1 MRNIARIL
9 FVLLMA
15 LSVSCVPDNSPA
27 EMKEMVG
34 RLCPEH
40 SNSFRFEYLSDQPD
54 SIDSYS
60 IETYKGKILIKG
72 NTVNS
77 MAVGLNAYLKNFCNT
92 RVSWYA
98 SDPVDMPSVLPLP
111 EDKIQASARCSNRFF
126 LNYCTFGYTMPY
138 WKWSDWERLIDWMA
152 LNGVNMPLAIT
163 GQESI
168 WYKVWTDMG
177 LTDEQIRS
185 YFTGPAHL
193 PWHRMS
199 NVDYW
204 QSPLPESWLE
214 NQEELQKKILKRERS
229 LGMTPVLPAFAGH
242 VPAELKQV
250 RPEAKIYTM
259 SQWGGYD
266 DRYRSHFID
275 PEDPLYSEIQRRFLE
290 AQTEVYGTDHIYGI
304 DPFNEVDS
312 PDWNE
317 EFLSNVSKKIYK
329 SIESVDKDA
338 VWLQMTWMF
347 YHSAEKWTD
356 SRIEAFLNAVPEN
369 KLVLLDYYCDFEEL
383 WRRTKNYYGKPY
395 IWCYLGNF
403 GGNTMLAG
411 DIDDVDFKINRL
423 FEEGG
428 DNVFGV
434 GVTLEGLDVNPLMYE
449 YVFDKVWNPDMRPQD
464 WIRTWSLCRGGKVN
478 EKVNSAW
485 RKLHEDIYTKPAL
498 CGQAVLINA
507 RPQLEG
513 VQGWNTHPEYH
524 YDNDGLWRIW
534 EELLSAGDIDNAL
547 FKFDVINVGR
557 QVLGNLFS
565 DFRDRFTECYKKH
578 DILGAEKMAAQM
590 DQLIA
595 DSDRLLSCSIEL
607 NMGKW
612 IRDAREFGTTEQ
624 EKQYYEENARCIVS
638 VWGQKGT
645 QLNDYANR
653 GWAGLTRSFYRERW
667 SRFTSAVISAMKSG
681 RQFSQDDYQKDIIE
695 FEYQW
700 TLQHENFPLV
710 SGENPFNVAS
720 ELSEKY
726 RVITAREQS
735 ADVLVV
741 GGGTSGV
748 AAGIQA
754 ARSGVNAMIVEE
766 GPWLGGMLTSAGVSA
781 VDGNY
786 NLRSGI
792 FGEFCDSLAA
802 HYGGWDR
809 LKTGWVSNIL
819 FEPSVGN
826 RIFNSMTSAENRL
839 DVRYGLGFEKAEK
852 LSRGW
857 KVYFRNPSDGKC
869 MIVKTKILID
879 ATELG
884 DVAAACGAGY
894 RVGMDSRYDTG
905 EEIAPEKANDIVQD
919 MTYVAILKDFG
930 PDADMTIDCPEGY
943 DADDFIN
950 SCKGPRSTGAT
961 YGRVLWTPQEMIDY
975 GRLPGGKYMI
985 NWPID
990 GNDYYA
996 NVIEM
1001 SPQERQAVFEKAKNY
1016 TKCFIYYIQ
1025 SELGYKNLGIAD
1037 DEFPTSDGFPLIPYH
1052 RESRRIDGE
1061 VLFTMNH
1068 AAKPFEQTQPL
1079 YRTGIAVGDYSIDHH
1094 HFAHPDYDNIPK
1106 LNFGPIA
1113 SFNVPLGAL
1122 VPKGVDDLIVAEKS
1136 ISVTNIMNGATRLQ
1150 PVVMQ
1155 IGQAAGVL
1163 AALAVSRGTKVRDV
1177 PVRDVQDKLLASRC
1191 YIMPYMDLK
1200 PGDAG
1205 FGAIQRIGATGLMK
1219 GEPRYMDWSNQTWFA
1234 SGDTAIIRRAVEID
1248 AHEDPFHKFP
1258 IDLNGFLKQSE
1269 QAASGKHTSSERAA
1283 FLSEF

>member
-9 FVLLMA
+9 FVPLLMV
-15 LSVSCVPDNSPA
+15 LSVSCVSDNSPA

-34 RLCPEH
+34 RLCPEY

-98 SDPVDMPSVLPLP
+98 SDPVEMPSALPLP
-111 EDKIQASARCSNRFF
+111 ESKIQASAKCSNRFF

-177 LTDEQIRS
+177 LTDEQICS

-275 PEDPLYSEIQRRFLE
+275 PDDPLYFEIQRRFLE
-290 AQTEVYGTDHIYGI
+290 AQTEIYGTDHIYGI

-411 DIDDVDFKINRL
+411 NVDDVDFKINRL

-449 YVFDKVWNPDMRPQD
+449 YVFDKVWNPDMKPQD
-464 WIRTWSLCRGGKVN
+464 WIRTWSLCRGGNVN

-485 RKLHEDIYTKPAL
+485 QKLHEEIYTKPAL

-524 YDNDGLWRIW
+524 YDNDVLWRIW

-547 FKFDVINVGR
+547 FRFDVINVGR

-565 DFRDRFTECYKKH
+565 DFRERFTSCYKKH
-578 DILGAEKMAAQM
+578 DIPGAEKMAAQM

-595 DSDRLLSCSIEL
+595 DSDRLLSCSTEL

-612 IRDAREFGTTEQ
+612 IRDARDFGTTEQ
-624 EKQYYEENARCIVS
+624 EKRYYEENARCIVS

-667 SRFTSAVISAMKSG
+667 RRFTSAVISAMKSG
-681 RQFSQDDYQKDIIE
+681 RPFSQDDYQKDIIE

-700 TLQHENFPLV
+700 TLQHEDFPLV
-710 SGENPFNVAS
+710 SGENPFMVAS

-726 RVITAREQS
+726 RVMTACEQS
-735 ADVLVV
+735 TDVLVV

-754 ARSGVNAMIVEE
+754 ARSGADAMIVEE

-792 FGEFCDSLAA
+792 FGEFCESLAA
-802 HYGGWDR
+802 HYGGWDS

-826 RIFNSMTSAENRL
+826 RILKSMASAENRL
-839 DVRYGLGFEKAEK
+839 DVRYGHRFEKVEK

-869 MIVKTKILID
+869 LIVTTKILID

-894 RVGMDSRYDTG
+894 HVGMDSRYDTG

-1001 SPQERQAVFEKAKNY
+1001 SPQERLAVFEKAKNY

-1025 SELGYKNLGIAD
+1025 TELGYKNLGIAD

-1052 RESRRIDGE
+1052 REARRIDGE

-1122 VPKGVDDLIVAEKS
+1122 IPKGVDDLIVAEKS

-1155 IGQAAGVL
+1155 IGQAAGAL

-1200 PGDAG
+1200 PGDEG

-1234 SGDTAIIRRAVEID
+1234 SGDTAIIRRAEEMD
-1248 AHEDPFHKFP
+1248 AQDDPFHKFP
-1258 IDLNGFLKQSE
+1258 IDLNGF
-1269 QAASGKHTSSERAA
+1269 
-1283 FLSEF
+1283 

>member
-27 EMKEMVG
+27 EMKEMVK

-98 SDPVDMPSVLPLP
+98 SDPVEMPSALPLP
-111 EDKIQASARCSNRFF
+111 ESKIQASAKCANRFF

-411 DIDDVDFKINRL
+411 DIDDVDFKISRL

-428 DNVFGV
+428 HNVFGV

-449 YVFDKVWNPDMRPQD
+449 YVFDKVWNPDMKPQD

-485 RKLHEDIYTKPAL
+485 QKLHEDIYTKPAL

-524 YDNDGLWRIW
+524 YDNDVLWRIW

-590 DQLIA
+590 DQLIV

-700 TLQHENFPLV
+700 TLQHEDFPLV

-802 HYGGWDR
+802 HYGGWDS

-943 DADDFIN
+943 DADHFIN

-1025 SELGYKNLGIAD
+1025 TELGYKNLGIAD

-1052 RESRRIDGE
+1052 REARRIDGE

-1122 VPKGVDDLIVAEKS
+1122 IPKGVDDLIVAEKS

-1155 IGQAAGVL
+1155 IGQAAGAL

-1200 PGDAG
+1200 PGDKG

-1234 SGDTAIIRRAVEID
+1234 SGDTAIIRRAEEMD
-1248 AHEDPFHKFP
+1248 AQDDPFHKFP
-1258 IDLNGFLKQSE
+1258 IDLKGF
-1269 QAASGKHTSSERAA
+1269 
-1283 FLSEF
+1283 

>member
-27 EMKEMVG
+27 EMKEMVK

-98 SDPVDMPSVLPLP
+98 SDPVEMPSVLPLP
-111 EDKIQASARCSNRFF
+111 ESKIQASAKCANRFF

-177 LTDEQIRS
+177 LADEQIRS

-485 RKLHEDIYTKPAL
+485 QKLHEYIYTKPAL

-524 YDNDGLWRIW
+524 YDNDVLWRIW

-595 DSDRLLSCSIEL
+595 DSDRLLSCSTEL

-612 IRDAREFGTTEQ
+612 IRDARDFGTTEQ
-624 EKQYYEENARCIVS
+624 EKRYYEENARCIVS

-700 TLQHENFPLV
+700 TLQHEDFPLV

-735 ADVLVV
+735 TDVLVV
-741 GGGTSGV
+741 GGGTSGM

-950 SCKGPRSTGAT
+950 SCKGPRSTSAT

-1052 RESRRIDGE
+1052 REARRIDGE

-1269 QAASGKHTSSERAA
+1269 QAASGKNTSSDRAA

>member
-27 EMKEMVG
+27 EMKEMVK

-98 SDPVDMPSVLPLP
+98 SDPVEMPSALPLP
-111 EDKIQASARCSNRFF
+111 ERKIQASAKCANRFF

-411 DIDDVDFKINRL
+411 DIDDVDFKISRL

-428 DNVFGV
+428 HNVFGV

-449 YVFDKVWNPDMRPQD
+449 YVFDKVWNPDMKPQD

-485 RKLHEDIYTKPAL
+485 QKLHEEIYTKPAL

-524 YDNDGLWRIW
+524 YDNDVLWRIW
-534 EELLSAGDIDNAL
+534 EELLSAGDVDNAL
-547 FKFDVINVGR
+547 FKFDLINVGR
-557 QVLGNLFS
+557 QVLGNLFL
-565 DFRDRFTECYKKH
+565 DFRERFTACYKKH

-595 DSDRLLSCSIEL
+595 DSDRLLSCSMEL

-612 IRDAREFGTTEQ
+612 IRDARDFGTTER
-624 EKQYYEENARCIVS
+624 EKRYYEENARCIVS

-681 RQFSQDDYQKDIIE
+681 RPFSQDDYQKDIIE

-700 TLQHENFPLV
+700 TLQHEDFPLV

-754 ARSGVNAMIVEE
+754 ARSGVDAMIVEE

-802 HYGGWDR
+802 HYGGWDS

-1052 RESRRIDGE
+1052 REARRIDGE

-1122 VPKGVDDLIVAEKS
+1122 IPKGVDDLIVAEKS

-1155 IGQAAGVL
+1155 IGQAAGAL

-1200 PGDAG
+1200 PGDKG

-1234 SGDTAIIRRAVEID
+1234 SGDTAIIRRAEEMD
-1248 AHEDPFHKFP
+1248 AQDDPFHKFP
-1258 IDLNGFLKQSE
+1258 IDLKGF
-1269 QAASGKHTSSERAA
+1269 
-1283 FLSEF
+1283 

>member
-27 EMKEMVG
+27 EMKEMVK

-98 SDPVDMPSVLPLP
+98 SDPVEMPSALPLP
-111 EDKIQASARCSNRFF
+111 ESKIQASAKCANRFF

-275 PEDPLYSEIQRRFLE
+275 PEDPLYPEIQRRFLE

-411 DIDDVDFKINRL
+411 DIDDVDFKISRL

-428 DNVFGV
+428 HNVFGV

-449 YVFDKVWNPDMRPQD
+449 YVFDKVWNPDMKPQD

-485 RKLHEDIYTKPAL
+485 QKLHEEIYTKPAL

-524 YDNDGLWRIW
+524 YDNDVLWRIW

-590 DQLIA
+590 DQLIV

-700 TLQHENFPLV
+700 TLQHEDFPLV

-802 HYGGWDR
+802 HYGGWDS

-1025 SELGYKNLGIAD
+1025 TELGYKNLGIAD

-1052 RESRRIDGE
+1052 REARRIDGE

-1122 VPKGVDDLIVAEKS
+1122 IPKGVDDLIVAEKS

-1155 IGQAAGVL
+1155 IGQAAGAL

-1200 PGDAG
+1200 PGNKG

-1234 SGDTAIIRRAVEID
+1234 SGDTAIIRRAEEMD
-1248 AHEDPFHKFP
+1248 AQDDPFHKFP
-1258 IDLNGFLKQSE
+1258 IDLKGF
-1269 QAASGKHTSSERAA
+1269 
-1283 FLSEF
+1283 

>member
-111 EDKIQASARCSNRFF
+111 EDKIQASAKCSNRFF

-485 RKLHEDIYTKPAL
+485 QKLHEDIYTKPAL

-524 YDNDGLWRIW
+524 YDNDVLWRIW

-624 EKQYYEENARCIVS
+624 EKRYYEENARCIVS

-667 SRFTSAVISAMKSG
+667 SRFTTAVISAMKSG

-700 TLQHENFPLV
+700 TLQHEDFPLV

-802 HYGGWDR
+802 HYGGWDS

-985 NWPID
+985 NWPIE

-1052 RESRRIDGE
+1052 REARRIDGE

-1163 AALAVSRGTKVRDV
+1163 AALAVSCGTKVRDV

-1269 QAASGKHTSSERAA
+1269 QAASGKHTSSDRAA

>member
-27 EMKEMVG
+27 EMKEMVK

-98 SDPVDMPSVLPLP
+98 SDPVEMPSALPLP
-111 EDKIQASARCSNRFF
+111 ERKIQASAKCANRFF

-485 RKLHEDIYTKPAL
+485 QKLHEDIYTKPAL

-524 YDNDGLWRIW
+524 YDNDVLWRIW

-590 DQLIA
+590 DQLIV

-700 TLQHENFPLV
+700 TLQHEDFPLV

-802 HYGGWDR
+802 HYGGWDS

-905 EEIAPEKANDIVQD
+905 EEIAPEKANDIVQG

-1025 SELGYKNLGIAD
+1025 TELGYKNLGIAD

-1052 RESRRIDGE
+1052 REARRIDGE

-1068 AAKPFEQTQPL
+1068 AARPFEQTQPL

-1122 VPKGVDDLIVAEKS
+1122 IPKGVDDLIVAEKS

-1155 IGQAAGVL
+1155 IGQAAGAL

-1200 PGDAG
+1200 PGDEG

-1234 SGDTAIIRRAVEID
+1234 SGDTAIIRRAEEMD
-1248 AHEDPFHKFP
+1248 AQDDPFHKFP
-1258 IDLNGFLKQSE
+1258 IDLNGF
-1269 QAASGKHTSSERAA
+1269 
-1283 FLSEF
+1283 

>member
-9 FVLLMA
+9 FVPLLMV
-15 LSVSCVPDNSPA
+15 LSVSCVSDNSPV

-40 SNSFRFEYLSDQPD
+40 SSSFRFEYLSDQPD
-54 SIDSYS
+54 SIDCYS

-98 SDPVDMPSVLPLP
+98 SDPVEMPSALPLP
-111 EDKIQASARCSNRFF
+111 ESKIQASAKCSNRFF

-138 WKWSDWERLIDWMA
+138 WKWNDWERLIDWMA

-177 LTDEQIRS
+177 LTDEQVRS

-275 PEDPLYSEIQRRFLE
+275 PDDPLYFEIQRRFLE
-290 AQTEVYGTDHIYGI
+290 AQTEIYGTDHIYGI

-411 DIDDVDFKINRL
+411 DIDDVDFKISRL

-428 DNVFGV
+428 HNVFGV

-449 YVFDKVWNPDMRPQD
+449 YVFDKVWNPDMKPQD

-485 RKLHEDIYTKPAL
+485 QKLHEEIYTKPAL

-524 YDNDGLWRIW
+524 YDNDVLWRIW
-534 EELLSAGDIDNAL
+534 EELLSAGDVDNAL
-547 FKFDVINVGR
+547 FKFDLINVGR

-565 DFRDRFTECYKKH
+565 DFRERFTACYKKH

-595 DSDRLLSCSIEL
+595 DSDRLLSCSTEL

-612 IRDAREFGTTEQ
+612 IRDARDFGTTEQ
-624 EKQYYEENARCIVS
+624 EKRYYEENARCIVS

-681 RQFSQDDYQKDIIE
+681 RPFSQDDYQKDIIE

-700 TLQHENFPLV
+700 TLQHEDFPLV

-726 RVITAREQS
+726 RVITACEQS
-735 ADVLVV
+735 TDVLVV

-754 ARSGVNAMIVEE
+754 ARSGADAMIVEE

-792 FGEFCDSLAA
+792 FGEFCESLAA
-802 HYGGWDR
+802 HYGGWDS

-826 RIFNSMTSAENRL
+826 RILKSMASAENRL

-869 MIVKTKILID
+869 LIATTKILID

-894 RVGMDSRYDTG
+894 HVGMDSRYDTG

-943 DADDFIN
+943 DADHFIN

-996 NVIEM
+996 NVLEM

-1025 SELGYKNLGIAD
+1025 TELGYKNLGIAD

-1052 RESRRIDGE
+1052 REARRIDGE

-1122 VPKGVDDLIVAEKS
+1122 IPKGVDDLIVAEKS

-1155 IGQAAGVL
+1155 IGQAAGAL

-1200 PGDAG
+1200 PGDKG

-1219 GEPRYMDWSNQTWFA
+1219 GEPRYLDWSNQTWFA
-1234 SGDTAIIRRAVEID
+1234 SGDTAIIRRAEEMD
-1248 AHEDPFHKFP
+1248 AQDDPFHKFP
-1258 IDLNGFLKQSE
+1258 IDLKGF
-1269 QAASGKHTSSERAA
+1269 
-1283 FLSEF
+1283 

>member
-1 MRNIARIL
+1 MRNIVRML
-9 FVLLMA
+9 FVPLLMV

-27 EMKEMVG
+27 EMKEMVK

-98 SDPVDMPSVLPLP
+98 SDPVEMPSALPLP
-111 EDKIQASARCSNRFF
+111 ESKIQASAKCANRFF

-485 RKLHEDIYTKPAL
+485 QKLHEDIYTKPAL

-524 YDNDGLWRIW
+524 YDNDVLWRIW

-590 DQLIA
+590 DQLIV

-700 TLQHENFPLV
+700 TLQHEDFPLV

-802 HYGGWDR
+802 HYGGWDS

-1052 RESRRIDGE
+1052 REARRIDGE

-1106 LNFGPIA
+1106 LNFGSIA

-1122 VPKGVDDLIVAEKS
+1122 IPKGVDDLIVAEKS

-1155 IGQAAGVL
+1155 IGQAAGAL

-1200 PGDAG
+1200 PGDEG

-1234 SGDTAIIRRAVEID
+1234 SGDAAIIRRAEEMD
-1248 AHEDPFHKFP
+1248 AQDDPFHKFP
-1258 IDLNGFLKQSE
+1258 IDLNGF
-1269 QAASGKHTSSERAA
+1269 
-1283 FLSEF
+1283 

>member
-485 RKLHEDIYTKPAL
+485 QKLHEDIYTKPAL

-524 YDNDGLWRIW
+524 YDNDVLWRIW

-565 DFRDRFTECYKKH
+565 NFRDRFTECYKKH

-667 SRFTSAVISAMKSG
+667 RRFTSAVISAMKSG

-700 TLQHENFPLV
+700 TLQHEDFPLV

-748 AAGIQA
+748 AAGI
-754 ARSGVNAMIVEE
+754 
-766 GPWLGGMLTSAGVSA
+766 
-781 VDGNY
+781 
-786 NLRSGI
+786 
-792 FGEFCDSLAA
+792 
-802 HYGGWDR
+802 
-809 LKTGWVSNIL
+809 
-819 FEPSVGN
+819 
-826 RIFNSMTSAENRL
+826 
-839 DVRYGLGFEKAEK
+839 
-852 LSRGW
+852 
-857 KVYFRNPSDGKC
+857 
-869 MIVKTKILID
+869 
-879 ATELG
+879 
-884 DVAAACGAGY
+884 
-894 RVGMDSRYDTG
+894 
-905 EEIAPEKANDIVQD
+905 
-919 MTYVAILKDFG
+919 
-930 PDADMTIDCPEGY
+930 
-943 DADDFIN
+943 
-950 SCKGPRSTGAT
+950 
-961 YGRVLWTPQEMIDY
+961 
-975 GRLPGGKYMI
+975 
-985 NWPID
+985 
-990 GNDYYA
+990 
-996 NVIEM
+996 
-1001 SPQERQAVFEKAKNY
+1001 
-1016 TKCFIYYIQ
+1016 
-1025 SELGYKNLGIAD
+1025 
-1037 DEFPTSDGFPLIPYH
+1037 
-1052 RESRRIDGE
+1052 
-1061 VLFTMNH
+1061 
-1068 AAKPFEQTQPL
+1068 
-1079 YRTGIAVGDYSIDHH
+1079 
-1094 HFAHPDYDNIPK
+1094 
-1106 LNFGPIA
+1106 
-1113 SFNVPLGAL
+1113 
-1122 VPKGVDDLIVAEKS
+1122 
-1136 ISVTNIMNGATRLQ
+1136 
-1150 PVVMQ
+1150 
-1155 IGQAAGVL
+1155 
-1163 AALAVSRGTKVRDV
+1163 
-1177 PVRDVQDKLLASRC
+1177 
-1191 YIMPYMDLK
+1191 
-1200 PGDAG
+1200 
-1205 FGAIQRIGATGLMK
+1205 
-1219 GEPRYMDWSNQTWFA
+1219 
-1234 SGDTAIIRRAVEID
+1234 
-1248 AHEDPFHKFP
+1248 
-1258 IDLNGFLKQSE
+1258 
-1269 QAASGKHTSSERAA
+1269 
-1283 FLSEF
+1283 

>member
-27 EMKEMVG
+27 EMKEMVK

-98 SDPVDMPSVLPLP
+98 SDPVEMPSALPLP
-111 EDKIQASARCSNRFF
+111 ESKIQASAKCANRFF

-485 RKLHEDIYTKPAL
+485 QKLHEDIYTKPAL

-524 YDNDGLWRIW
+524 YDNDVLWRIW

-590 DQLIA
+590 DQLIV

-700 TLQHENFPLV
+700 TLQHEDFPLV

-802 HYGGWDR
+802 HYGGWDS

-943 DADDFIN
+943 DADHFIN

-1025 SELGYKNLGIAD
+1025 TELGYKNLGIAD

-1052 RESRRIDGE
+1052 REARRIDGE

-1122 VPKGVDDLIVAEKS
+1122 IPKGVDDLIVAEKS

-1155 IGQAAGVL
+1155 IGQAAGAL

-1200 PGDAG
+1200 PGDKG

-1234 SGDTAIIRRAVEID
+1234 SGDTAIIRRAEEMD
-1248 AHEDPFHKFP
+1248 AQDDPFHKFP
-1258 IDLNGFLKQSE
+1258 IDLKGF
-1269 QAASGKHTSSERAA
+1269 
-1283 FLSEF
+1283 

>member
-54 SIDSYS
+54 SIDRYS

-111 EDKIQASARCSNRFF
+111 EDKIQASAKCSNRFF

-229 LGMTPVLPAFAGH
+229 LGMTPVVPAFAGH

-485 RKLHEDIYTKPAL
+485 QKLHEDIYTKPAL

-524 YDNDGLWRIW
+524 YDNDVLWRIW

-700 TLQHENFPLV
+700 TLQHEDFPLV

-735 ADVLVV
+735 TDVLVV

-748 AAGIQA
+748 AAGI
-754 ARSGVNAMIVEE
+754 R
-766 GPWLGGMLTSAGVSA
+766 
-781 VDGNY
+781 
-786 NLRSGI
+786 
-792 FGEFCDSLAA
+792 
-802 HYGGWDR
+802 
-809 LKTGWVSNIL
+809 
-819 FEPSVGN
+819 
-826 RIFNSMTSAENRL
+826 
-839 DVRYGLGFEKAEK
+839 
-852 LSRGW
+852 
-857 KVYFRNPSDGKC
+857 
-869 MIVKTKILID
+869 
-879 ATELG
+879 
-884 DVAAACGAGY
+884 
-894 RVGMDSRYDTG
+894 
-905 EEIAPEKANDIVQD
+905 
-919 MTYVAILKDFG
+919 
-930 PDADMTIDCPEGY
+930 
-943 DADDFIN
+943 
-950 SCKGPRSTGAT
+950 
-961 YGRVLWTPQEMIDY
+961 
-975 GRLPGGKYMI
+975 
-985 NWPID
+985 
-990 GNDYYA
+990 
-996 NVIEM
+996 
-1001 SPQERQAVFEKAKNY
+1001 
-1016 TKCFIYYIQ
+1016 
-1025 SELGYKNLGIAD
+1025 
-1037 DEFPTSDGFPLIPYH
+1037 
-1052 RESRRIDGE
+1052 
-1061 VLFTMNH
+1061 
-1068 AAKPFEQTQPL
+1068 
-1079 YRTGIAVGDYSIDHH
+1079 
-1094 HFAHPDYDNIPK
+1094 
-1106 LNFGPIA
+1106 
-1113 SFNVPLGAL
+1113 
-1122 VPKGVDDLIVAEKS
+1122 
-1136 ISVTNIMNGATRLQ
+1136 
-1150 PVVMQ
+1150 
-1155 IGQAAGVL
+1155 
-1163 AALAVSRGTKVRDV
+1163 
-1177 PVRDVQDKLLASRC
+1177 
-1191 YIMPYMDLK
+1191 
-1200 PGDAG
+1200 
-1205 FGAIQRIGATGLMK
+1205 
-1219 GEPRYMDWSNQTWFA
+1219 
-1234 SGDTAIIRRAVEID
+1234 
-1248 AHEDPFHKFP
+1248 
-1258 IDLNGFLKQSE
+1258 
-1269 QAASGKHTSSERAA
+1269 AASGKHTSSDRAA

>member
-111 EDKIQASARCSNRFF
+111 EDKIQASAKCSNRFF

-275 PEDPLYSEIQRRFLE
+275 PDDPLYSEIQRRFLE
-290 AQTEVYGTDHIYGI
+290 AQTEIYGTDHIYGI

-485 RKLHEDIYTKPAL
+485 QKLHEDIYTKPAL

-524 YDNDGLWRIW
+524 YDNDVLWRIW

-624 EKQYYEENARCIVS
+624 EKRYYEENARCIVS

-667 SRFTSAVISAMKSG
+667 RRFSSAVISAMKSG
-681 RQFSQDDYQKDIIE
+681 MQFSQDDYQKDIIE

-700 TLQHENFPLV
+700 TLQHEDFPLT

-720 ELSEKY
+720 VLSEKY
-726 RVITAREQS
+726 RV
-735 ADVLVV
+735 
-741 GGGTSGV
+741 
-748 AAGIQA
+748 
-754 ARSGVNAMIVEE
+754 
-766 GPWLGGMLTSAGVSA
+766 W
-781 VDGNY
+781 
-786 NLRSGI
+786 
-792 FGEFCDSLAA
+792 
-802 HYGGWDR
+802 
-809 LKTGWVSNIL
+809 
-819 FEPSVGN
+819 FE
-826 RIFNSMTSAENRL
+826 
-839 DVRYGLGFEKAEK
+839 
-852 LSRGW
+852 
-857 KVYFRNPSDGKC
+857 
-869 MIVKTKILID
+869 
-879 ATELG
+879 
-884 DVAAACGAGY
+884 
-894 RVGMDSRYDTG
+894 
-905 EEIAPEKANDIVQD
+905 
-919 MTYVAILKDFG
+919 
-930 PDADMTIDCPEGY
+930 
-943 DADDFIN
+943 
-950 SCKGPRSTGAT
+950 
-961 YGRVLWTPQEMIDY
+961 
-975 GRLPGGKYMI
+975 
-985 NWPID
+985 
-990 GNDYYA
+990 
-996 NVIEM
+996 
-1001 SPQERQAVFEKAKNY
+1001 
-1016 TKCFIYYIQ
+1016 
-1025 SELGYKNLGIAD
+1025 
-1037 DEFPTSDGFPLIPYH
+1037 
-1052 RESRRIDGE
+1052 
-1061 VLFTMNH
+1061 
-1068 AAKPFEQTQPL
+1068 
-1079 YRTGIAVGDYSIDHH
+1079 
-1094 HFAHPDYDNIPK
+1094 
-1106 LNFGPIA
+1106 
-1113 SFNVPLGAL
+1113 
-1122 VPKGVDDLIVAEKS
+1122 
-1136 ISVTNIMNGATRLQ
+1136 
-1150 PVVMQ
+1150 
-1155 IGQAAGVL
+1155 
-1163 AALAVSRGTKVRDV
+1163 
-1177 PVRDVQDKLLASRC
+1177 
-1191 YIMPYMDLK
+1191 
-1200 PGDAG
+1200 
-1205 FGAIQRIGATGLMK
+1205 
-1219 GEPRYMDWSNQTWFA
+1219 
-1234 SGDTAIIRRAVEID
+1234 
-1248 AHEDPFHKFP
+1248 
-1258 IDLNGFLKQSE
+1258 
-1269 QAASGKHTSSERAA
+1269 
-1283 FLSEF
+1283 

>member
-1 MRNIARIL
+1 MRNIVRML
-9 FVLLMA
+9 FVPLLMV

-168 WYKVWTDMG
+168 WYKVWTGMG

-449 YVFDKVWNPDMRPQD
+449 YVFDKVWNPDMKPQD

-485 RKLHEDIYTKPAL
+485 QKLHEDIYTKPAI

-524 YDNDGLWRIW
+524 YDNDVLWRIW

-590 DQLIA
+590 DQLID

-700 TLQHENFPLV
+700 TLQHEDFPLV

-735 ADVLVV
+735 TDVLVV

-754 ARSGVNAMIVEE
+754 AS
-766 GPWLGGMLTSAGVSA
+766 
-781 VDGNY
+781 
-786 NLRSGI
+786 
-792 FGEFCDSLAA
+792 
-802 HYGGWDR
+802 
-809 LKTGWVSNIL
+809 
-819 FEPSVGN
+819 
-826 RIFNSMTSAENRL
+826 
-839 DVRYGLGFEKAEK
+839 
-852 LSRGW
+852 
-857 KVYFRNPSDGKC
+857 
-869 MIVKTKILID
+869 
-879 ATELG
+879 
-884 DVAAACGAGY
+884 
-894 RVGMDSRYDTG
+894 
-905 EEIAPEKANDIVQD
+905 
-919 MTYVAILKDFG
+919 
-930 PDADMTIDCPEGY
+930 
-943 DADDFIN
+943 
-950 SCKGPRSTGAT
+950 
-961 YGRVLWTPQEMIDY
+961 
-975 GRLPGGKYMI
+975 
-985 NWPID
+985 
-990 GNDYYA
+990 
-996 NVIEM
+996 
-1001 SPQERQAVFEKAKNY
+1001 
-1016 TKCFIYYIQ
+1016 
-1025 SELGYKNLGIAD
+1025 
-1037 DEFPTSDGFPLIPYH
+1037 
-1052 RESRRIDGE
+1052 
-1061 VLFTMNH
+1061 
-1068 AAKPFEQTQPL
+1068 
-1079 YRTGIAVGDYSIDHH
+1079 
-1094 HFAHPDYDNIPK
+1094 
-1106 LNFGPIA
+1106 
-1113 SFNVPLGAL
+1113 
-1122 VPKGVDDLIVAEKS
+1122 
-1136 ISVTNIMNGATRLQ
+1136 
-1150 PVVMQ
+1150 
-1155 IGQAAGVL
+1155 
-1163 AALAVSRGTKVRDV
+1163 
-1177 PVRDVQDKLLASRC
+1177 
-1191 YIMPYMDLK
+1191 
-1200 PGDAG
+1200 
-1205 FGAIQRIGATGLMK
+1205 
-1219 GEPRYMDWSNQTWFA
+1219 
-1234 SGDTAIIRRAVEID
+1234 
-1248 AHEDPFHKFP
+1248 
-1258 IDLNGFLKQSE
+1258 
-1269 QAASGKHTSSERAA
+1269 
-1283 FLSEF
+1283 

>member
-1 MRNIARIL
+1 MRNIVRML
-9 FVLLMA
+9 FVPLLMV

-27 EMKEMVG
+27 EMKEMVK

-98 SDPVDMPSVLPLP
+98 SDPVEMPSALPLP
-111 EDKIQASARCSNRFF
+111 ESKIQASAKCANRFF

-485 RKLHEDIYTKPAL
+485 QKLHEDIYTKPAL

-524 YDNDGLWRIW
+524 YDNDVLWRIW

-590 DQLIA
+590 DQLIV

-700 TLQHENFPLV
+700 TLQHEDFPLV

-802 HYGGWDR
+802 HYGGWDS

-943 DADDFIN
+943 DADHFIN

-975 GRLPGGKYMI
+975 GRLPGGKYMV

-1025 SELGYKNLGIAD
+1025 TELGYKNLGIAD

-1052 RESRRIDGE
+1052 REARRIDGE

-1079 YRTGIAVGDYSIDHH
+1079 CRTGIAVGDYSIDHH

-1122 VPKGVDDLIVAEKS
+1122 IPKGVDDLIVAEKS

-1155 IGQAAGVL
+1155 IGQAAGAL

-1200 PGDAG
+1200 PGDKG

-1234 SGDTAIIRRAVEID
+1234 SGDTAIIRRAEEMD
-1248 AHEDPFHKFP
+1248 AQDDPFHKFP
-1258 IDLNGFLKQSE
+1258 IDLKGF
-1269 QAASGKHTSSERAA
+1269 
-1283 FLSEF
+1283 

>member
-27 EMKEMVG
+27 EMKEMVK

-98 SDPVDMPSVLPLP
+98 SDPVEMPSALPLP
-111 EDKIQASARCSNRFF
+111 ESKIQASAKCANRFF

-411 DIDDVDFKINRL
+411 DVDDVDFKINRL

-449 YVFDKVWNPDMRPQD
+449 YVFDKVWNPDMKPQD

-485 RKLHEDIYTKPAL
+485 QKLHEDIYTKPAL

-524 YDNDGLWRIW
+524 YDNDVLWRIW

-590 DQLIA
+590 DQLIV

-700 TLQHENFPLV
+700 TLQHEDFPLV

-802 HYGGWDR
+802 HYGGWDS

-943 DADDFIN
+943 DADHFIN

-1025 SELGYKNLGIAD
+1025 TELGYKNLGIAD

-1052 RESRRIDGE
+1052 REARRIDGE

-1106 LNFGPIA
+1106 LNFGSIA

-1155 IGQAAGVL
+1155 IGQAAGAL

-1234 SGDTAIIRRAVEID
+1234 SGDTAIIRRAEEMD
-1248 AHEDPFHKFP
+1248 AQDDPFHKFP
-1258 IDLNGFLKQSE
+1258 IDLKGF
-1269 QAASGKHTSSERAA
+1269 
-1283 FLSEF
+1283 

>member
-27 EMKEMVG
+27 EMKEMVK

-72 NTVNS
+72 NTTNS

-485 RKLHEDIYTKPAL
+485 QKLHEDIYTKPAL

-524 YDNDGLWRIW
+524 YDNDVLWRIW

-590 DQLIA
+590 DQLIV

-700 TLQHENFPLV
+700 TLQHEDFPLV

-802 HYGGWDR
+802 HYGGWDS

-1001 SPQERQAVFEKAKNY
+1001 SPQERRAVFEKAKNY

-1052 RESRRIDGE
+1052 REARRIDGE

-1106 LNFGPIA
+1106 LNFGSIA

-1136 ISVTNIMNGATRLQ
+1136 ISVTNIMNGTTRLQ

-1155 IGQAAGVL
+1155 IGQAAGAL

-1200 PGDAG
+1200 PGDEG

-1234 SGDTAIIRRAVEID
+1234 SGDAAIIRRAEEMD
-1248 AHEDPFHKFP
+1248 AQDDPFHKFP
-1258 IDLNGFLKQSE
+1258 IDLKGF
-1269 QAASGKHTSSERAA
+1269 
-1283 FLSEF
+1283 

>member
-111 EDKIQASARCSNRFF
+111 EDKIQASAKCSNRFF

-485 RKLHEDIYTKPAL
+485 QKLHEDIYTKPAL

-524 YDNDGLWRIW
+524 YDNDVLWRIW

-624 EKQYYEENARCIVS
+624 EKRYYEENARCIVS

-667 SRFTSAVISAMKSG
+667 SRFTTAVISAMKSG

-700 TLQHENFPLV
+700 TLQHEDFPLV

-735 ADVLVV
+735 TDVLVV

-802 HYGGWDR
+802 HYGGWDS

-826 RIFNSMTSAENRL
+826 KIFNSMTSAENRL

-869 MIVKTKILID
+869 LIVTTKILID

-1001 SPQERQAVFEKAKNY
+1001 SPQERHAVFEKAKNY

-1052 RESRRIDGE
+1052 REARRIDGE

-1219 GEPRYMDWSNQTWFA
+1219 GEPRYKDWSNQTWFA

-1269 QAASGKHTSSERAA
+1269 QAASGKHTSSDRAA

>member
-1 MRNIARIL
+1 MRNIVRML
-9 FVLLMA
+9 FVPLLMV

-27 EMKEMVG
+27 EMKEMVK

-98 SDPVDMPSVLPLP
+98 SDPVEMPSALPLP
-111 EDKIQASARCSNRFF
+111 ESKIQASAKCANRFF

-485 RKLHEDIYTKPAL
+485 QKLHEDIYTKPAL

-524 YDNDGLWRIW
+524 YDNDVLWRIW

-590 DQLIA
+590 DQLIV

-700 TLQHENFPLV
+700 TLQHEDFPLV

-802 HYGGWDR
+802 HYGGWDSLR
-809 LKTGWVSNIL
+809 TGWVSNIL

-943 DADDFIN
+943 DADHFIN

-1025 SELGYKNLGIAD
+1025 TELGYKNLGIAD

-1052 RESRRIDGE
+1052 REARRIDGE

-1122 VPKGVDDLIVAEKS
+1122 IPKGVDDLIVAEKS

-1155 IGQAAGVL
+1155 IGQAAGAL

-1200 PGDAG
+1200 PGDKG

-1234 SGDTAIIRRAVEID
+1234 SGDTAIIRRAEEMD
-1248 AHEDPFHKFP
+1248 AQDDPFHKFP
-1258 IDLNGFLKQSE
+1258 IDLKGF
-1269 QAASGKHTSSERAA
+1269 
-1283 FLSEF
+1283 

>member
-27 EMKEMVG
+27 EMKEMVK

-98 SDPVDMPSVLPLP
+98 SDPVEMPSALPLP
-111 EDKIQASARCSNRFF
+111 ESKIQASAKCANRFF

-275 PEDPLYSEIQRRFLE
+275 PEDPLYPEIQRRFLE

-411 DIDDVDFKINRL
+411 DIDDVDFKISRL

-428 DNVFGV
+428 HNVFGV

-449 YVFDKVWNPDMRPQD
+449 YVFDKVWNPDMKPQD

-485 RKLHEDIYTKPAL
+485 QKLHEEIYTKPAL

-524 YDNDGLWRIW
+524 YDNDVLWRIW

-590 DQLIA
+590 DQLIV

-700 TLQHENFPLV
+700 TLQHEDFPLV

-748 AAGIQA
+748 AACIQA

-802 HYGGWDR
+802 HYGGWDS

-1025 SELGYKNLGIAD
+1025 TELGYKNLGIAD

-1052 RESRRIDGE
+1052 REARRIDGE

-1122 VPKGVDDLIVAEKS
+1122 IPKGVDDLIVAEKS

-1155 IGQAAGVL
+1155 IGQAAGAL

-1200 PGDAG
+1200 PGNKG

-1234 SGDTAIIRRAVEID
+1234 SGDTAIIRRAEEMD
-1248 AHEDPFHKFP
+1248 AQDDPFHKFP
-1258 IDLNGFLKQSE
+1258 IDLKGF
-1269 QAASGKHTSSERAA
+1269 
-1283 FLSEF
+1283 

>member
-111 EDKIQASARCSNRFF
+111 EDKIQASAKCSNRFF

-485 RKLHEDIYTKPAL
+485 QKLHEDIYTKPAL

-524 YDNDGLWRIW
+524 YDNDVLWRIW

-624 EKQYYEENARCIVS
+624 EKRYYEENARCIVS

-667 SRFTSAVISAMKSG
+667 SRFTTAVISAMKSG

-700 TLQHENFPLV
+700 TLQHEDFPLV

-735 ADVLVV
+735 TDVLVV

>member
-1 MRNIARIL
+1 MRNIVRML
-9 FVLLMA
+9 FVPLLMV

-27 EMKEMVG
+27 EMKEMVK

-98 SDPVDMPSVLPLP
+98 SDPVEMPSALPLP
-111 EDKIQASARCSNRFF
+111 ESKIQASAKCANRFF

-485 RKLHEDIYTKPAL
+485 QKLHEDIYTKPAL

-524 YDNDGLWRIW
+524 YDNDVLWRIW

-590 DQLIA
+590 DQLIV

-612 IRDAREFGTTEQ
+612 IRDARDFGTTEQ
-624 EKQYYEENARCIVS
+624 EKRYYEENARCIVS

-700 TLQHENFPLV
+700 TLQHEDFPLV

-802 HYGGWDR
+802 HYGGWDS

-894 RVGMDSRYDTG
+894 RVGMDSMDDTG

-943 DADDFIN
+943 DADHFIN

-1025 SELGYKNLGIAD
+1025 TELGYKNLGIAD

-1052 RESRRIDGE
+1052 REARRIDGE

-1122 VPKGVDDLIVAEKS
+1122 IPKGVDDLIVAEKS

-1155 IGQAAGVL
+1155 IGQAAGAL

-1200 PGDAG
+1200 PGDKG

-1234 SGDTAIIRRAVEID
+1234 SGDTAIIRRAEEMD
-1248 AHEDPFHKFP
+1248 AQDDPFHKFP
-1258 IDLNGFLKQSE
+1258 IDLKGF
-1269 QAASGKHTSSERAA
+1269 
-1283 FLSEF
+1283 

>member
-98 SDPVDMPSVLPLP
+98 SDPVDLPSVLPLP

-138 WKWSDWERLIDWMA
+138 WKWTDWERLIDWMA

-250 RPEAKIYTM
+250 CPEAKIYTM

-485 RKLHEDIYTKPAL
+485 QKLYEDIYTKPAL

-524 YDNDGLWRIW
+524 YDNDVLWRIW

-700 TLQHENFPLV
+700 TLQHEDFPLV

-735 ADVLVV
+735 TDVLVV

-792 FGEFCDSLAA
+792 FGEFCDSLAV

-809 LKTGWVSNIL
+809 LKTGWVSNIM

-852 LSRGW
+852 LPRGW

-1052 RESRRIDGE
+1052 REARRIDGE

-1269 QAASGKHTSSERAA
+1269 QAASGKHTSSDRAA